1 MASFIEDL
9 WSSIFTAGPTPTL
22 LFATNVSFA
31 ALQTLLLVLLLATYS
46 IHFVFLSII
55 SGGLWYMIN
64 WFAREVTQAQ
74 AQAAEQETSTENAS
88 VEGKKPAQSDSRT
101 RGTPDGADSDTETEG
116 LLDRKSPQVSVSTPQ
131 STSASTTLQ
140 VPRSANEVR
149 KRLYVSG
156 DSSGYAST
164 DSEWEKV
171 DDSNGN

>member
-1 MASFIEDL
+1 MASFIENL

-22 LFATNVSFA
+22 LLATNVSFA
-31 ALQTLLLVLLLATYS
+31 ALQILLFALLLATYS

-55 SGGLWYMIN
+55 SGGLWYSIN
-64 WFAREVTQAQ
+64 WFAREITRAQ
-74 AQAAEQETSTENAS
+74 AQATDQEKSSEKESAEE
-88 VEGKKPAQSDSRT
+88 KKSAQIDPRT

-116 LLDRKSPQVSVSTPQ
+116 LLDRKSTQAGSSPSQ

-140 VPRSANEVR
+140 VPGSASEVR
-149 KRLYVSG
+149 KRPSVSG
-156 DSSGYAST
+156 DSSGYTST